1 MRIVLVVMFLAV
13 SASAQDQPAFVAAA
27 ACGPRRVN
35 FDVKRDETQKMLAQ
49 PEPAKAR
56 VYFIQDIG
64 VVNCLGSC
72 LTTKIGRSMGRRRP
86 AQFLF
91 LRVRRAG

>member
-56 VYFIQDIG
+56 VLSD
-64 VVNCLGSC
+64 NEDWA
-72 LTTKIGRSMGRRRP
+72 GRSMGRRRP